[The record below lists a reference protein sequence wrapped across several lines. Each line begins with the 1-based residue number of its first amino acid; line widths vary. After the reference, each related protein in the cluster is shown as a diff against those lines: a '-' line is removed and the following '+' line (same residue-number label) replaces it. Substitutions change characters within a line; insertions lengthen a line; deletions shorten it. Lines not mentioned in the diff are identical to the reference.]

1 MQKLEPADL
10 GSSSAAG
17 KHQSI
22 LSFTVNK
29 NQTDETQKK
38 ETPHL
43 LSHASNK
50 SVKSSDSAESK
61 FKSDQS
67 VMRMTSVSPNQFK
80 AGIGT
85 NDQSES
91 FHVNVDQSESL
102 HVNVDQS
109 ESWKV
114 GDVVLEDQEKLGE
127 SRSSDTAVD
136 LVEELGR

>member
-22 LSFTVNK
+22 LSFTVSK
-29 NQTDETQKK
+29 KQTDETQKK

-43 LSHASNK
+43 PSHASNK
-50 SVKSSDSAESK
+50 SVKSSDSVESK

-67 VMRMTSVSPNQFK
+67 VMSMTSVSPNQFK

-85 NDQSES
+85 S
-91 FHVNVDQSESL
+91 DQSESL

-109 ESWKV
+109 RSWEA
-114 GDVVLEDQEKLGE
+114 GDVLEDQEKSGE

>member
-10 GSSSAAG
+10 GSSSAAS

-22 LSFTVNK
+22 LSFTVSK
-29 NQTDETQKK
+29 KQTDETQIK

-43 LSHASNK
+43 LSYVSNK
-50 SVKSSDSAESK
+50 SVKSSDSTESK
-61 FKSDQS
+61 FKFDQS
-67 VMRMTSVSPNQFK
+67 VTSMTSVSPNQFK

-91 FHVNVDQSESL
+91 LHLNVDQSQPWE
-102 HVNVDQS
+102 
-109 ESWKV
+109 V
-114 GDVVLEDQEKLGE
+114 GDVVLEDQEKSGE
-127 SRSSDTAVD
+127 SRSNDTAVD

>member
-22 LSFTVNK
+22 LSFTVSK
-29 NQTDETQKK
+29 KQTDETQKK

-43 LSHASNK
+43 LSHTSNK
-50 SVKSSDSAESK
+50 PLKSSDSAESK

-67 VMRMTSVSPNQFK
+67 VTSMTSVSANQFK
-80 AGIGT
+80 VGIGT

-91 FHVNVDQSESL
+91 LHVNVDQSESL

-109 ESWKV
+109 RSREA
-114 GDVVLEDQEKLGE
+114 GDVLEDQEKSGE
-127 SRSSDTAVD
+127 SRRDDTAVD